1 MKKFGYV
8 YMLTNKNKS
17 VLYIGMTSNLERRI
31 YEHRNRLIPGFTKK
45 YNLHHLV
52 YFEKF
57 DSIVEA
63 IRMEKSL
70 KGKLRSKKE
79 ALISASNPN
88 WIDLS
93 DTL

>member
-8 YMLTNKNKS
+8 YILTNRNKS

-31 YEHRNRLIPGFTKK
+31 FEHKNRLIPGFAKK
-45 YNLHHLV
+45 YNLDQLI

-63 IRMEKSL
+63 IEMEKSL
-70 KGKLRSKKE
+70 KGKSRSKKE
-79 ALISASNPN
+79 ALISEFNPN
-88 WIDLS
+88 WLDLS
-93 DTL
+93 GTH